1 MADRLYETPLSF
13 GSPWPG
19 VEIRM
24 LVALER
30 VAATGSF
37 SRAAAQL
44 GYTQSAVSGQIG
56 ALERAVGVRL
66 VDRVRGARTV
76 GLTAE
81 GVVLY
86 RHAVEITARLRSAHA
101 ELAAQTARD
110 DAVVQDE
117 KEPGRA
123 GLRLPRHIPGSH
135 SRRASSA

>member
-81 GVVLY
+81 GAVLY

-101 ELAAQTARD
+101 EL

-135 SRRASSA
+135 SRRATSA

>member
-81 GVVLY
+81 GAVLY

-101 ELAAQTARD
+101 EL
-110 DAVVQDE
+110 DAVVRDE

-135 SRRASSA
+135 SRRATSA